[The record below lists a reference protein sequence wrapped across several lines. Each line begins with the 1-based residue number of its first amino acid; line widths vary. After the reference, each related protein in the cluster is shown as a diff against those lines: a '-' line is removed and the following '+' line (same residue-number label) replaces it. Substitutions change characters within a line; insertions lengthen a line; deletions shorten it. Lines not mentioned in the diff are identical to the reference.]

1 MSIVLPGQLNIG
13 SIPGYVDIP
22 TAEIG
27 AGSVVTDDIM
37 VKLNQ
42 NAKMAQIRH
51 EFIFMG
57 YYKNGDTVPVSVSP
71 VDGYQY
77 GRDEVTFDFEL
88 YTTRGTTAQFTS
100 GQAVPPDFG
109 AQYTDLQT
117 SGAGSLIVTTGGVFP
132 QTLGGIPIVGQQLF
146 IQSGTNF
153 VAGNYT
159 ITAWNSATS
168 LTLSVSP
175 TPSGAGR
182 KGLGNLYAPGGLSLT
197 QPANLYWH
205 AVDINDANGK
215 VSITVSYYVPK
226 GAETISNDGVV
237 RVIAV
242 CQRQSVNVAS

>member
-13 SIPGYVDIP
+13 SIPGYVDIA
-22 TAEIG
+22 TTQLG
-27 AGSVVTDDIM
+27 VGSVVTDDVM
-37 VKLNQ
+37 VKLSQ
-42 NAKMAQIRH
+42 NAKMAEVRH

-109 AQYTDLQT
+109 AQYTDLST
-117 SGAGSLIVTTGGVFP
+117 SGAGSHIVKTGGTFP
-132 QTLGGIPIVGQQLF
+132 QTLGGIPIIGQQLF
-146 IQSGTNF
+146 ISSGTNF

-159 ITAWNSATS
+159 ITAWSSNT

-175 TPSGAGR
+175 TPSGAGSH
-182 KGLGNLYAPGGLSLT
+182 GLGFLYSPGGLSLL

-215 VSITVSYYVPK
+215 VSIIVSYFNPG
-226 GAETISNDGVV
+226 GAETITSDGVV

-242 CQRQSVNVAS
+242 AQRQSVNVTS